1 MTDSNETEQPKKIS
15 LQDAIKQKLANKKN
29 EQSNNNKSN
38 TNSYDNKKTMKSQQ
52 SKKTSMT
59 RRKVGG

>member
-1 MTDSNETEQPKKIS
+1 MTESNETPQPKKIS

-29 EQSNNNKSN
+29 DQSNNKSN
-38 TNSYDNKKTMKSQQ
+38 TNQRENKKTMKSQQ

-59 RRKVGG
+59 RRKIGG